1 MSVIDW
7 EQDEHTYE
15 EILRHF
21 LEDVEDT
28 EYAFKKDLMANTLEN
43 VIYGMIDTANY
54 FDANIMNL
62 EELDKLGITGNTLV
76 KLWKLC
82 KCNPAYFKKT
92 VGYITGTYLSKA
104 FTVEEILSNLRL
116 KEPYP
121 FIPDKKDFIDFPTLS
136 MKRSREE
143 ITEEEYDGV
152 INSLRSELIRKYNA
166 YVASHSLLKLDSLP
180 EVDIQECDNR
190 KVL

>member
-43 VIYGMIDTANY
+43 VIYGMIDAANY

-62 EELDKLGITGNTLV
+62 VLLGIL
-76 KLWKLC
+76 
-82 KCNPAYFKKT
+82 
-92 VGYITGTYLSKA
+92 
-104 FTVEEILSNLRL
+104 
-116 KEPYP
+116 
-121 FIPDKKDFIDFPTLS
+121 
-136 MKRSREE
+136 
-143 ITEEEYDGV
+143 
-152 INSLRSELIRKYNA
+152 
-166 YVASHSLLKLDSLP
+166 
-180 EVDIQECDNR
+180 
-190 KVL
+190 

>member
-43 VIYGMIDTANY
+43 VIYGMIDAANY

>member
-43 VIYGMIDTANY
+43 VIYGMIDAANY

-143 ITEEEYDGV
+143 ITEEEYDGA

>member
-43 VIYGMIDTANY
+43 VIYGMIDAANY

-136 MKRSREE
+136 MRRSREE